1 MVLACDGKAEL
12 QKRLPPGVGDD
23 RMPPAILEYHPMPTI
38 NDLSPDDLRQLARLA
53 GQEWDDATVE
63 RLLPQV
69 KGVLNA
75 GKRIYDLDLGPTEL
89 AVTFELRDPG
99 S

>member
-1 MVLACDGKAEL
+1 
-12 QKRLPPGVGDD
+12 
-23 RMPPAILEYHPMPTI
+23 MPTI
-38 NDLSPDDLRQLARLA
+38 NDLSPEDARRLAGLA

-89 AVTFELRDPG
+89 AVCFELTESG
-99 S
+99 E